1 MRETLNMKP
10 QGISLRFL
18 LFSVCHAISPI
29 YFIFAHFVFCELE
42 KVRVLRFQTTY
53 KLVLGVVLG
62 WACFVFPASSLHAQR
77 LRNVLFNTPKEY
89 EKNSIPLIHLNP
101 DSARIAAGYEHR
113 IEIDD
118 QVGIR
123 FLNNLDI
130 TKGVNLVEGS
140 GPTGVPFLVNKNGEI
155 DLPQVGKLKVLGM
168 TKQEVKEAV
177 ETKYGTVYRD
187 PKVEI
192 AVLNLSVSVQ
202 GEVGSPGVYPL
213 VRERTSLIEVL
224 SAAGGIT
231 QFGKRSVVKV
241 IRGVGQRKDPEILI
255 FDLRQLDA
263 IKTEDMY
270 LRNKDIIYVE
280 PRDIRVIAD
289 ALSPYT
295 NVLAL
300 LSTIGT
306 ITVVVLNF
314 GRRS

>member
-1 MRETLNMKP
+1 VGRECAAPESPWGQIPLTP
-10 QGISLRFL
+10 PFFIDL
-18 LFSVCHAISPI
+18 L
-29 YFIFAHFVFCELE
+29 IFARSVFCELE
-42 KVRVLRFQTTY
+42 KVRVLRILTVSRLALG
-53 KLVLGVVLG
+53 LVLMGALL
-62 WACFVFPASSLHAQR
+62 ASSFNALQAQR

-89 EKNSIPLIHLNP
+89 EKQGIPLIHLNP

-113 IEIDD
+113 VEIDD
-118 QVGIR
+118 QIGIR

-130 TKGVNLVEGS
+130 TKGLTLVEGS
-140 GPTGVPFLVNKNGEI
+140 SPTGVPFLVNKNGEI
-155 DLPQVGKLKVLGM
+155 DLPQVGKLRVLGM

-177 ETKYGTVYRD
+177 ETRYATVYQD

-213 VRERTSLIEVL
+213 MRERTSLIEVL
-224 SAAGGIT
+224 SAAGGIS

-241 IRGVGQRKDPEILI
+241 IRGYGQRQEPEILI

-270 LRNKDIIYVE
+270 LRNKDIVYVE

-289 ALSPYT
+289 ALQPYT
-295 NVLAL
+295 NVLSL

-314 GRRS
+314 GRRN